1 LTDIAFHTFS
11 LKSGTHKIGSE

>member
-11 LKSGTHKIGSE
+11 LKSGTHKKGSE